1 MLAQNFLTSA
11 DLGISQAHIDALIL
25 TLGVLERGEIVHL
38 YDPDDAGYIH
48 QSSPL
53 YFNMATWADTEGCS
67 TVACIGGTAELLGG
81 VNFSDTYV
89 GVKTPE
95 VIALDDLFYPSPEY
109 DSHSIIVSQAATA
122 LRNYLTTGKAR
133 WEEIL

>member
-1 MLAQNFLTSA
+1 MLAQNFLTPT
-11 DLGISQAHIDALIL
+11 DLGISQPHIDALVL

-38 YDPDDAGYIH
+38 YDPDAVH

-53 YFNMATWADTEGCS
+53 CFNMATWADKEGCS

-81 VNFSDTYV
+81 VNFSSYHIAKSKDC
-89 GVKTPE
+89 
-95 VIALDDLFYPSPEY
+95 ALDDLFYPSLECVNFQTITVP
-109 DSHSIIVSQAATA
+109 QAATA

-133 WEEIL
+133 WEEILC